1 MATRSKNTLNLLTR
15 FDSMLLDL
23 AILIAQYPQF
33 LEAFQ
38 PATSYTIMGKA
49 GLNEFKQLAKKI
61 KQLVPVAL
69 LKGIN
74 GTPTFNTKFSNS
86 DAYVV
91 NFQAFRND
99 LLSTTGTL
107 SGDIKPAE
115 LAKVIALLDQFYA
128 TYISPYIIK

>member
-1 MATRSKNTLNLLTR
+1 MATRSKNTLNLVTR

-38 PATSYTIMGKA
+38 PATSYTTTGKA
-49 GLNEFKQLAKKI
+49 GLNQFNQLAKQI

-69 LKGIN
+69 LKGIK
-74 GTPTFNTKFSNS
+74 GTPTFSTTFSTS
-86 DAYVV
+86 AAYVV

-99 LLSTTGTL
+99 FLSTTGTL
-107 SGDIKPAE
+107 SGDIKPAD
-115 LAKVIALLDQFYA
+115 LARVTALLEQFYA
-128 TYISPYIIK
+128 TYISPYIK